1 MHIIRENFNSI
12 QEMLKI
18 LNERE
23 NNNVMRDEYDSQEK
37 NSPGWYGTKSYEEAE
52 ELITNGYTEILDK
65 IKAGIKFDASE
76 NSKIIPENNVFGY
89 IPNIPNAMM
98 NLPKSMIYA
107 KRIPRK
113 ITTIDLVYCPVG
125 PGYTYTQEFI
135 DNGIKVLNVI
145 NSLEKNNIRVNLKV
159 ALKCSEAG
167 NEANLAT
174 VTLKNFKEKLNLQK
188 ICFPIAHPSMLR
200 RFGFKWL
207 ETTPELTDHQ
217 WTSGYGRTTT
227 NYSLF
232 KTKEIIFGLSEIK
245 NLKEEEIIQKVIKN
259 NKKLCTS

>member
-1 MHIIRENFNSI
+1 MKIIRENFNSI
-12 QEMLKI
+12 QEMLKV

-23 NNNVMRDEYDSQEK
+23 NNKVMRNEFSSQK
-37 NSPGWYGTKSYEEAE
+37 NDGPDGWYGTTSYEEAE
-52 ELITNGYTEILDK
+52 ELITNGYIEILDK
-65 IKAGIKFDASE
+65 IKAGIKFDATE

-89 IPNIPNAMM
+89 IPNVPNAMM

-113 ITTIDLVYCPVG
+113 INTVDLIYCPVD
-125 PGYTYTQEFI
+125 TIFTEAQEFI

-145 NSLEKNNIRVNLKV
+145 NSLEKNNIRVSLKV
-159 ALKCSEAG
+159 ALKCSECG
-167 NEANLAT
+167 NEVTLAT

-207 ETTPELTDHQ
+207 ETTPELTDYS
-217 WTSGYGRTTT
+217 WRSGYGRTTT
-227 NYSLF
+227 NYPE
-232 KTKEIIFGLSEIK
+232 TKEIIFGLNEIK
-245 NLKEEEIIQKVIKN
+245 NLNEEQIINRFIKR
-259 NKKLCTS
+259 T

>member
-1 MHIIRENFNSI
+1 MKIIRENFNSI
-12 QEMLKI
+12 QEMLNI
-18 LNERE
+18 LNERK
-23 NNNVMRDEYDSQEK
+23 NNNVMKDKFDSQGK
-37 NSPGWYGTKSYEEAE
+37 DSPGWYGTNSYEEAE
-52 ELITNGYTEILDK
+52 ELITKGYIEILDE

-89 IPNIPNAMM
+89 IPNVPNAMM

-113 ITTIDLVYCPVG
+113 INTVDLVYCPVG
-125 PGYTYTQEFI
+125 AAFTMAQEFI

-145 NSLEKNNIRVNLKV
+145 NSLEKNNIRVSLKV

-167 NEANLAT
+167 NEMTLAT
-174 VTLKNFKEKLNLQK
+174 VTLKDFKEKLNLQK

-207 ETTPELTDHQ
+207 ETTPELTNYS
-217 WTSGYGRTTT
+217 WTNGYGRSTTK
-227 NYSLF
+227 YP
-232 KTKEIIFGLSEIK
+232 KMKEIIFGLNQIK
-245 NLKEEEIIQKVIKN
+245 NLNEEQIINKFIKR
-259 NKKLCTS
+259 T

>member
-1 MHIIRENFNSI
+1 MKIIRENFNSI
-12 QEMLKI
+12 QEMLKV

-23 NNNVMRDEYDSQEK
+23 NNKVMRNEFSSQGK
-37 NSPGWYGTKSYEEAE
+37 DDGPNGWYMTKSYEEAE
-52 ELITNGYTEILDK
+52 NLITNGYTEILDE
-65 IKAGIKFDASE
+65 IKDGIKFDATE
-76 NSKIIPENNVFGY
+76 NSKIVPENNVFGY
-89 IPNIPNAMM
+89 VPNVPNAMM

-113 ITTIDLVYCPVG
+113 INTVDLVYCPVG
-125 PGYTYTQEFI
+125 AGFTKAQEFI

-145 NSLEKNNIRVNLKV
+145 NSLEKNNIRVSLKV

-167 NEANLAT
+167 NEMTLAT

-207 ETTPELTDHQ
+207 ETTPELTDHC
-217 WTSGYGRTTT
+217 WTNGYGRTTT
-227 NYSLF
+227 NYPE
-232 KTKEIIFGLSEIK
+232 TKEIIFGLNEIK
-245 NLKEEEIIQKVIKN
+245 NLNGEEIINRFIKR
-259 NKKLCTS
+259 T